1 MVQSFSETAGL
12 FYGSGGLI
20 SWLKETMRYLSQH
33 QQRPAVVGFSFSR
46 VHVTFAHLSGAM
58 PG

>member
-1 MVQSFSETAGL
+1 MAQGNDEIF
-12 FYGSGGLI
+12 I
-20 SWLKETMRYLSQH
+20 STSAAA
-33 QQRPAVVGFSFSR
+33 AVVGFSFSR